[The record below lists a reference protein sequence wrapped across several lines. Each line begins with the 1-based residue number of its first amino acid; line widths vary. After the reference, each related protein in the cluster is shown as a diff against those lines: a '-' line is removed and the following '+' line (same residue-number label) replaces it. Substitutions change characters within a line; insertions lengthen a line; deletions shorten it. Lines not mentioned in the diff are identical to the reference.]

1 MVGLL
6 LAVSVGVAFVVAAAV
21 GLRLFQVART
31 PSPARP
37 VLTAEEIQSET
48 DRLTASGLRLPSSFF
63 SERPFEAPWTS
74 RSLLV
79 PAAWLREPGIK
90 RFIRPSEVRADLLLA
105 DLDVLEPVMAR
116 AYGGWD
122 TAIAG
127 GWDWTEW
134 FASWRQSLVS
144 HGDRAL
150 SLNEAFAPM
159 DALMAFQRDNHTTVP
174 LARWQVDGSHTARLT
189 ALPDAPCSVVR
200 TSEGD
205 VPLDGSDAGLRV
217 RSAKVWRPGT
227 QTLDDGRYV
236 VLPSSAGRLESVQCG
251 DKSIPLLSVSRPASG
266 LWTMATTQAAAWL
279 AGDTAR
285 VERLD
290 DGVVYARVPTLSH
303 GNYAGL
309 VSDDWPNRETDDR
322 VLIVDLRDNGGGSYE
337 YARRV
342 LDGWIDLADATVDTF
357 GLTVNESCLYPPLKW
372 GFNMAFGSS
381 GTTTEGWQALV
392 DQIGR
397 PSPDGCPRR
406 VRVSEPR
413 WRYSDRLFAP
423 DENGLRVIALVNS
436 QCGSD
441 CELIAAMLATSTQAI
456 VAGSNT
462 LGIMQFTQPGYS
474 VLPHTGLAYRLALG
488 TSDIYGDGRSV
499 DGYGL
504 DVDILIPGVD
514 RLDPHDLLDLAHV
527 VRRWPA
533 PAGAP

>member
-6 LAVSVGVAFVVAAAV
+6 LAVSLGVVLVLAAAV
-21 GLRLFQVART
+21 GLRLFQIART

-48 DRLTASGLRLPSSFF
+48 ERLTASGLRLPSSFF

-79 PAAWLREPGIK
+79 PATWLREPGIK
-90 RFIRPSEVRADLLLA
+90 RFIGPSDVRADMLLA
-105 DLDVLEPVMAR
+105 DLEVLQSVMSR

-122 TAIAG
+122 TAIAR
-127 GWDWTEW
+127 GWDWTQW
-134 FASWRQSLVS
+134 FDSWRRSLVS

-174 LARWQVDGSHTARLT
+174 LARWQVDGSHTASLA
-189 ALPDAPCSVVR
+189 ALPDEPCSVVR
-200 TSEGD
+200 TSGGD
-205 VPLDGSDAGLRV
+205 VPLDASDAGRRV

-227 QTLDDGRYV
+227 QTLAAGRYV

-251 DKSIPLLSVSRPASG
+251 DKSIPLVSVSRPTSG
-266 LWTMATTQAAAWL
+266 LWTMATSQAAAWL
-279 AGDTAR
+279 AGDAAG

-303 GNYAGL
+303 GNYTGL
-309 VSDDWPNRETDDR
+309 ASNDWPTRKADDR

-342 LDGWIDLADATVDTF
+342 LNGWIDLTDSTVDTF

-372 GFNMAFGSS
+372 GFNIAFGSS
-381 GTTTEGWQALV
+381 AMTTEGWQALV
-392 DQIGR
+392 DQTSR
-397 PSPDGCPRR
+397 PTTDGCPRR
-406 VRVSEPR
+406 VRVSESR
-413 WRYSDRLFAP
+413 WRYSDRIFAP
-423 DENGLRVIALVNS
+423 DDDGLRVIALVNS

-462 LGIMQFTQPGYS
+462 FGIMQFTQPGYS

-488 TSDIYGDGRSV
+488 TSDLYGDGRSV

-514 RLDPHDLLDLAHV
+514 DLAPNDLLDLAQV
-527 VRRWPA
+527 IRRWPA
-533 PAGAP
+533 SAAGF